1 MCHTT
6 GNSIVSVLIYVF
18 ELLNDIFYNFNIF
31 FLFFKLGHLPFYPIG
46 LEVYTFPWNESIY
59 FILESQL
66 NELIIL

>member
-1 MCHTT
+1 MYHAI
-6 GNSIVSVLIYVF
+6 GKLYWIGLIYVF

-31 FLFFKLGHLPFYPIG
+31 FLFFKLGHLPFYIIG

-66 NELIIL
+66 NGLIIL